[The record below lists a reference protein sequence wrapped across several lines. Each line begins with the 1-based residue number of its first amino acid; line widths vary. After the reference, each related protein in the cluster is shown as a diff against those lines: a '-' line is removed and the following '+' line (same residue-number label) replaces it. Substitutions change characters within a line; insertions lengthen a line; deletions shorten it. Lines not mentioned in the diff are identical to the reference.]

1 MNDPSLRRPTDDPN
15 GPPRPIADRC
25 TFCGYDV
32 PPSVPPVEADDRLFC
47 STACATGHERGEE
60 SFAGAVDYKQV
71 RLGVDVL
78 AAGLPAGVPGNAAVL
93 LAGEEGTRLQGLLQE
108 CVWRALERGEPAVVL
123 SMDRPPCSLV
133 DSFLAHGWN
142 VLPFLESGDLVVVD
156 LFTERLHDEPM
167 LRRRAN
173 RWNRYLQ
180 AVLEDAVTV
189 VRDPSDVLEI
199 ANQVDGALV
208 DAGVGETGLVA
219 VDYLTELAAFAQEA
233 RATNLLRELRAL
245 VCKSRY
251 VPMLA
256 GASVERYEDLYPT
269 EFPHDHEY
277 LFDGIVDLELEN
289 GEDGDRRARLAVR
302 KMDDAP
308 VVPRWFD
315 YEFRPGS
322 GFVALEPSLE
332 TEAR

>member
-1 MNDPSLRRPTDDPN
+1 MNQPN
-15 GPPRPIADRC
+15 GPPPSVVDRC
-25 TFCGYDV
+25 AFCGYDV
-32 PPSVPPVEADDRLFC
+32 PSSVSPVEADDRRFC
-47 STACATGHERGEE
+47 STACATAHERGEAP
-60 SFAGAVDYKQV
+60 FAGAVDYKQV
-71 RLGVDVL
+71 RLGVDAL

-93 LAGEEGTRLQGLLQE
+93 LAGQEGTRLQGLLQE

-142 VLPFLESGDLVVVD
+142 VLPFLEAGDLAVVD

-167 LRRRAN
+167 MRRRAN

-180 AVLEDAVTV
+180 AVLEEAVTV

-199 ANQVDGALV
+199 SNQVDGALV

-233 RATNLLRELRAL
+233 RATNLLRELRAI

-256 GASVERYEDLYPT
+256 GASVPRHADLYAT

-277 LFDGIVDLELEN
+277 LFDGIVDLDLDA
-289 GEDGDRRARLAVR
+289 GEVGDRRARLAVR

-308 VVPRWFD
+308 VDPRWFD

-322 GFVALEPSLE
+322 GFVAAEPPME
-332 TEAR
+332 TVVR